1 MSNRP
6 ISLQLKHFN
15 VQELHLTKLR
25 DELESNENGFSLGVA
40 IGVSDEM
47 ESSQNTQH
55 FAVTFK
61 SEFQIKEGFIL
72 KVEYQSIFE
81 TDTPID
87 DQVKKSK
94 FLTVNAPAIA
104 FPFFRAFIA
113 TFLTNSGFEP
123 IILPSINFMKLSEQ
137 DK

>member
-1 MSNRP
+1 
-6 ISLQLKHFN
+6 
-15 VQELHLTKLR
+15 
-25 DELESNENGFSLGVA
+25 
-40 IGVSDEM
+40 M